1 MNNNRNILYFA
12 SSTMEAL
19 YKKMDDWQ
27 EENQKRLLSMSIQ
40 KDVDEYCCIALTN
53 PSEVVI
59 VSGGAFEYEQARVKD
74 RKLQS
79 HL

>member
-1 MNNNRNILYFA
+1 MNNKRNILYFA
-12 SSTMEAL
+12 SSTMAAL

-40 KDVDEYCCIALTN
+40 KDADEYCCIALTN

-59 VSGGAFEYEQARVKD
+59 VDCDRSYNKAKVSGG
-74 RKLQS
+74 KLQVG
-79 HL
+79 

>member
-12 SSTMEAL
+12 SSTMQAL

-40 KDVDEYCCIALTN
+40 KDADEYCCIALTN

-59 VSGGAFEYEQARVKD
+59 VSGGAFEDRHARVKD
-74 RKLQS
+74 RKLQVG
-79 HL
+79 